1 MGEWCSVQEA
11 AELLGVSTETIRKRI
26 KDGTLRGRK
35 EGRRYLVSRQDLE
48 RYLANIRPRV
58 GQAVEEGRSRAELEM
73 ELRFANEK
81 IELLQEQ
88 VEALKERIRDL
99 ESDKGFLLEQL
110 KEKDRIIKELM
121 PRALPKPRERGWLR
135 RLFKRSKGKGE
146 KA

>member
-1 MGEWCSVQEA
+1 M
-11 AELLGVSTETIRKRI
+11 
-26 KDGTLRGRK
+26 
-35 EGRRYLVSRQDLE
+35 
-48 RYLANIRPRV
+48 ANIRPRV